1 MIRAFF
7 FACGLALGVLVYDV
21 MLERQVPQR
30 MPSGTM
36 PAPYTMPCAA
46 TIDGK
51 CYIPSKDLK

>member
-36 PAPYTMPCAA
+36 PQPYTYPCDA
-46 TIDGK
+46 TVNGA
-51 CYIPSKDLK
+51 CYIRGMK